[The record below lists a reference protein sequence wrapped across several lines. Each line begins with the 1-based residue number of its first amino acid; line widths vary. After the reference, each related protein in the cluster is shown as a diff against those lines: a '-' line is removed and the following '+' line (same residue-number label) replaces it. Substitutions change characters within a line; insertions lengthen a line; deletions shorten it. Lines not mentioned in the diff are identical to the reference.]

1 MNSSLQHPMIEH
13 IKHKEQILALILR
26 NNYHSEGIE
35 FFTPDDFTQQ
45 LGYMNRPKDYEIQ
58 PHVHNPVVRK
68 VSYTKEVLIIKKGK
82 VRVDFYTD
90 NQAYLESRIL
100 NKGDIV
106 LLAFGGHGFKM
117 LENSEIVE
125 VKQGPYAG
133 EADKTRFP
141 PISSEKVILKE
152 SNSRDS

>member
-1 MNSSLQHPMIEH
+1 MNSSLEHPMIEH
-13 IKHKEQILALILR
+13 IKHEEQILALILR
-26 NNYHSEGIE
+26 SDYHSEGIE

-58 PHVHNPVVRK
+58 PHVHNPVLRE
-68 VSYTKEVLIIKKGK
+68 VSFTKEVLIIRKGK
-82 VRVDFYTD
+82 VRVDFYNDEQT
-90 NQAYLESRIL
+90 YLESRVL

-117 LENSEIVE
+117 LEDSEIVE

-133 EADKTRFP
+133 EADKIRFTS
-141 PISSEKVILKE
+141 ISSEKVIIKE
-152 SNSRDS
+152 RNNDS